1 MTFSILVQ
9 DAQTNAI
16 AGAAATGSLC
26 VGGWVLRGRWGA
38 GMSASQGAA
47 PSTIWGEQVLN
58 EMAGGKGAAAAV
70 EAVTGP
76 DEGRDWRQLSALDMG
91 GAGACFSGKR
101 NTALVASHVFDGGVA
116 AGNMLG
122 SAELPEAMAQAYLK
136 AQSSLPERLMAA
148 LWAAAK
154 GGSDKR
160 GLLSAAL
167 LVLRP
172 DAAPL
177 TLRVDYSEQ
186 PLEALGAL
194 LERATSGD
202 YGDWA
207 RQVPTLE
214 APERVLDEAL
224 TGTQVPEPE
233 E

>member
-1 MTFSILVQ
+1 MTFSILVH

-47 PSTIWGEQVLN
+47 PSTLWGEQVLD
-58 EMAGGKGAAAAV
+58 EMEGGAGASLALNR
-70 EAVTGP
+70 VTAP
-76 DEGRDWRQLSALDMG
+76 DAGRDWRQLATLDMS
-91 GAGACFSGKR
+91 GAAACFTGTK
-101 NTALVASHVFDGGVA
+101 NTALTASHVFKGGVA
-116 AGNMLG
+116 SGNMLG
-122 SAELPEAMAQAYLK
+122 SRTVPEAMARRYMEAEG
-136 AQSSLPERLMAA
+136 SLPERLIAA
-148 LWAAAK
+148 LWAAARD
-154 GGSDKR
+154 GSDKR

-177 TLRVDYSEQ
+177 TLRIDHSDQ
-186 PLEALGAL
+186 PLEALGDL
-194 LERATSGD
+194 LQRATTGD

-207 RQVPTLE
+207 RQVPTL
-214 APERVLDEAL
+214 AKPQRVLDEGL
-224 TGTQVPEPE
+224 VGTLVPEPE